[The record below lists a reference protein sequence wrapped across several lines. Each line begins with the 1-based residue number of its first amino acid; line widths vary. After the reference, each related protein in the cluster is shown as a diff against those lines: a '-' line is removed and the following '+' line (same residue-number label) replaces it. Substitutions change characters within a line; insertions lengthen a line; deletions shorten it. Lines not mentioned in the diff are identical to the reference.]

1 MNQRELCH
9 RLFYSALIEL
19 RAEAHEIKNSKVFH
33 IADLFHNIPLQL
45 EKAAKG
51 ELQYE
56 EILAWLENR
65 AIQNGCQEWL
75 YNLIKNEK
83 TEDNEGT

>member
-1 MNQRELCH
+1 MDSRELSH
-9 RLFYSALIEL
+9 RLLYLALVEM
-19 RAEAHEIKNSKVFH
+19 RVEAHNMNNPKAFH

-56 EILAWLENR
+56 EILAWLKNR
-65 AIQNGCQEWL
+65 AIEKGCEEWL
-75 YNLIKNEK
+75 SNIIKAETND
-83 TEDNEGT
+83 T

>member
-9 RLFYSALIEL
+9 RLLYLALIEL

-56 EILAWLENR
+56 ELLVWLENR
-65 AIQNGCQEWL
+65 AIQNGCEEWL
-75 YNLIKNEK
+75 NNLIKNEK
-83 TEDNEGT
+83 TKDTQGI